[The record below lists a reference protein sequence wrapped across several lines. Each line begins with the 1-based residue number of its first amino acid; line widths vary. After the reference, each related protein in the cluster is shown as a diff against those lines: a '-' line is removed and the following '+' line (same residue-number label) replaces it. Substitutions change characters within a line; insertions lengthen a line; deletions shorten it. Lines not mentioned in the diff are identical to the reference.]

1 MNVPYGCYFS
11 SNLQSFFM
19 DDRLSYIT
27 HEAIFSLL
35 PLEFQATLYIRI
47 ILCETTLSLQMQA
60 SFVVTK

>member
-1 MNVPYGCYFS
+1 
-11 SNLQSFFM
+11 M